1 MRLVVAIVA
10 TALIAAVNSAARA
23 EILITVDKSAQRMT
37 VKRDGVLLYTWPV
50 STGRTGYSTPSGNF
64 TAFRMEAEHYSK
76 EWDDAP
82 MPHSIFFTQIG
93 HAIHG
98 SFDTRNLGTPVS
110 HGCVRLSP
118 EHAATLYSLVQAEG
132 VTKTKVA
139 LTGDEQVALA
149 HRGGAV
155 ALRGN
160 DARPQPQRPGL
171 NSDDDNAGYASREPD
186 TPDPWS
192 RARYVDPNGPYAA
205 REPGTPDPWSNRS
218 QPRYVDPNGPYAARE
233 PGTPDPWS
241 NRPQPRYV
249 DPNGPYAARDYD
261 RPRYDDGRRGYP
273 PYPESNRYPRRY
285 DLYD

>member
-10 TALIAAVNSAARA
+10 AALIAAMNGAARA

-37 VKRDGVLLYTWPV
+37 VKRDGALLYTWPV

-98 SFDTRNLGTPVS
+98 SYDTRNIGTPVS

-118 EHAATLYSLVQAEG
+118 EHAATLYSLVQQEG

-155 ALRGN
+155 ALRGGN
-160 DARPQPQRPGL
+160 DARPQPRRPGL

-218 QPRYVDPNGPYAARE
+218 QPRYVDPNGPYAAR
-233 PGTPDPWS
+233 
-241 NRPQPRYV
+241 
-249 DPNGPYAARDYD
+249 DYD
-261 RPRYDDGRRGYP
+261 RPGYDDGRRGYP
-273 PYPESNRYPRRY
+273 PYPDSYRYPRRY